1 MLGEHLATMLLRYCK
16 DRRKN
21 GSIYDCRN
29 SAAAEK
35 RQYTYFRAY
44 TIIQTLQYAHCL
56 ILLQCVNT
64 ELRPVDTELMVG

>member
-1 MLGEHLATMLLRYCK
+1 MLGEHLATMLLRYCN

-21 GSIYDCRN
+21 GSIYARRN

-35 RQYTYFRAY
+35 RQYFWPY

-64 ELRPVDTELMVG
+64 ELQPVDTELMVG